1 MMTVLEIPAHGFGS
15 EGGFWWPFFSLAA
28 ACPPCVVSK
37 LRLTKSVSY
46 PPSERRGSTIIPTAM
61 EALGLA
67 QLAHNTD
74 TLERSKQ
81 LLIYYNRVI
90 FHFGTSTP
98 KYSMLGKIFRFGH
111 SGKISVFHLGSF
123 WGEIFHFGPCGSTYI
138 PLWHLLWIYS
148 IMSPCLRIYTH
159 ETVPK

>member
-81 LLIYYNRVI
+81 LLIYYNIILHMKQTSHEAATGARPSHAVGARR
-90 FHFGTSTP
+90 GT
-98 KYSMLGKIFRFGH
+98 YF
-111 SGKISVFHLGSF
+111 
-123 WGEIFHFGPCGSTYI
+123 
-138 PLWHLLWIYS
+138 LWESLVS
-148 IMSPCLRIYTH
+148 
-159 ETVPK
+159 